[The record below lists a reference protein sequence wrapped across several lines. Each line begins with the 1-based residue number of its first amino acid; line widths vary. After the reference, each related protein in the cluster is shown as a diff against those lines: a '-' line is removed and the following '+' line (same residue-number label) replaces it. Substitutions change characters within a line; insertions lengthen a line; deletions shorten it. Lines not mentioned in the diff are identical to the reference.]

1 MSHTT
6 EIDAVE
12 IIDIAALKAAV
23 NELAASGIN
32 CQLVENA
39 VPRAYYNDQL
49 PQAEYVLKLS
59 SSDYDIGFYKRENG
73 KGYNTRCDF
82 FNNKVQNV
90 LGATRA
96 EGEDAGMAKL
106 GKLYQTYAIHA
117 ATHAAVQQGY
127 SVQRVNQPSGA
138 VQLVVSGV

>member
-12 IIDIAALKAAV
+12 IIDIAALQAAV

-32 CQLVENA
+32 CQLVENV

-49 PQAEYVLKLS
+49 PKAEYVLKLND
-59 SSDYDIGFYKRENG
+59 SDYDIGFYKRENG

-82 FNNKVQNV
+82 FNRKVEGV
-90 LGATRA
+90 LGATC
-96 EGEDAGMAKL
+96 GQDEDAGMAKL
-106 GKLYQTYAIHA
+106 GKLYQSYAIHA

-138 VQLVVSGV
+138 VQLVVTGV